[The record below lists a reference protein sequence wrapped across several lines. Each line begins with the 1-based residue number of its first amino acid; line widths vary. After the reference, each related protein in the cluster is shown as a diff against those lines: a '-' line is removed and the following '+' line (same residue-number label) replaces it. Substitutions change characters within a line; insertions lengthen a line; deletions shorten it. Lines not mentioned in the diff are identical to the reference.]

1 MAYIPTAVRNI
12 TQRVKAQDKNAGSA
26 WLASVW
32 RMRDFFFFFRITASE
47 GYDNCLIGANKNLIN
62 EWSKRENTC
71 LGDIWLD

>member
-1 MAYIPTAVRNI
+1 
-12 TQRVKAQDKNAGSA
+12 
-26 WLASVW
+26 
-32 RMRDFFFFFRITASE
+32 MRDFFFFFFRITASE